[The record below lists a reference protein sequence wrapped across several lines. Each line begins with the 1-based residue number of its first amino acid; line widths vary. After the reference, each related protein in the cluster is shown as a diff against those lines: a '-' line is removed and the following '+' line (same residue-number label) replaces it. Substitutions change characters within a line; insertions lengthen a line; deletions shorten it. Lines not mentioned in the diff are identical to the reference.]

1 MRLAAGTFSG
11 RGRARAGQMIDRVI
25 NLLIGRFIVREIFIV
40 RNLGSRKIG
49 SRKTGSR
56 KAGSRKTGSRKA
68 GSRKAVAHKTVAGKT
83 RRLLSSHD
91 RVRQLPRAQAEL
103 RFLHSREFHRVA
115 VLRRGGIPAI
125 LQQPIHIVSHG

>member
-40 RNLGSRKIG
+40 RNLGSRK
-49 SRKTGSR
+49 
-56 KAGSRKTGSRKA
+56 A
-68 GSRKAVAHKTVAGKT
+68 GSRKAVAHKSVAGRT

-91 RVRQLPRAQAEL
+91 RVRQRLRAQAEL
-103 RFLHSREFHRVA
+103 RLLHSREFHRVA
-115 VLRRGGIPAI
+115 VLHRGGIPAI